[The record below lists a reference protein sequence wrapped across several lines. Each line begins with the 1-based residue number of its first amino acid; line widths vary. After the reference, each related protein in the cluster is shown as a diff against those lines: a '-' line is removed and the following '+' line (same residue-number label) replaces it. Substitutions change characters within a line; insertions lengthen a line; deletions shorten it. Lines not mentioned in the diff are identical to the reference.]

1 MKQIL
6 RELNQRPIA
15 YYPAYR
21 KITGSTT
28 AGILLSQ
35 LMYWFSKQDKI
46 FKIDREIMEETLL
59 TKKELENSKKLIK
72 QLDFITVS
80 REGIPAKTYYEIDWE
95 KFEIALKN
103 ISENSETSCDH
114 TEKQVSTNGGNCTP
128 PMGETYIVKS
138 LTETTTEKKSKKKFF
153 TSDDLAVAQYL
164 FAYIKGIY
172 AGSKEPNWNDWANT
186 VRLMRERDGRDL
198 EAIKNVLDLIFV
210 DNGVYDGKF
219 WKQTIRSTKNLRKHY
234 ERIAS
239 QIAIAYEEKNK
250 RSA

>member
-1 MKQIL
+1 MNSQNLEKEAQQDEPK
-6 RELNQRPIA
+6 RTKPVSPNGQDCTRP
-15 YYPAYR
+15 
-21 KITGSTT
+21 K
-28 AGILLSQ
+28 
-35 LMYWFSKQDKI
+35 
-46 FKIDREIMEETLL
+46 
-59 TKKELENSKKLIK
+59 
-72 QLDFITVS
+72 
-80 REGIPAKTYYEIDWE
+80 
-95 KFEIALKN
+95 
-103 ISENSETSCDH
+103 
-114 TEKQVSTNGGNCTP
+114 
-128 PMGETYIVKS
+128 GETYIVKS

-239 QIAIAYEEKNK
+239 QISIAYEEKNK
-250 RSA
+250 RNAQ